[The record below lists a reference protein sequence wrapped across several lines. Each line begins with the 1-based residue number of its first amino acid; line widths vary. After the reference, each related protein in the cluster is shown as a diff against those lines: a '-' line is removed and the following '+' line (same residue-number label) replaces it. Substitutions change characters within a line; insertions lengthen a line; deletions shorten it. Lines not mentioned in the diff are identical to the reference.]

1 MHPLSQVP
9 RPKAAHPELRHCKA
23 FGQAARN
30 AHQHLL
36 QRGAAEARAA
46 AEAIEAIG
54 AAGDTG
60 GGEQQPAARA
70 VVGTGPGAVVSSA
83 AVRHRARRAATVP
96 TGPYQA

>member
-1 MHPLSQVP
+1 MHPLLQVH
-9 RPKAAHPELRHCKA
+9 RLKAAHPELRHCQA

-60 GGEQQPAARA
+60 GGEQQLAAPA
-70 VVGTGPGAVVSSA
+70 VVGPGPGGAASYAV
-83 AVRHRARRAATVP
+83 AVRRGARRAAT
-96 TGPYQA
+96 GPYHS